1 MRTLIID
8 CSGFS
13 LEHAGFV
20 IDENA
25 EVLEKVQLP
34 TSEIASYASQAQG
47 LQKIRLAG
55 PTEYCLGL
63 KEEISKKLALEYA
76 VKDIEIEVM

>member
-13 LEHAGFV
+13 LEHAGFI
-20 IDENA
+20 IDENLQVQ
-25 EVLEKVQLP
+25 ERVQLA
-34 TSEIASYASQAQG
+34 TSEIAAYASKANG
-47 LQKIRLAG
+47 VKKIKLAG

-63 KEEISKKLALEYA
+63 QQDIERQLALEYA
-76 VKDIEIEVM
+76 INNIEIEVF